1 VPTLPKEALVSNSA
15 AAEEFVA
22 AQIRGGADYIKIV
35 ADVPGP
41 DQETLN
47 ALVAAAHGHEKLVVA
62 HAVTTVATSMAQTAG
77 VDFITHAPVDGVMSD
92 QEVSQMLNEK
102 RVSIPTL
109 VMMKGGVTRRQ
120 GDYSNCVQ
128 NVSALHRQGVPIL
141 AGTDANMAKGVP
153 ANIEHGISLH
163 EEFELLVECGLSTT
177 EVLRAATCLPAKYFG
192 LSDRGSIEPGR
203 RADLV
208 LVEGNPVEDITAT
221 RKIKQV
227 WIAGREINVS

>member
-1 VPTLPKEALVSNSA
+1 
-15 AAEEFVA
+15 
-22 AQIRGGADYIKIV
+22 
-35 ADVPGP
+35 
-41 DQETLN
+41 
-47 ALVAAAHGHEKLVVA
+47 
-62 HAVTTVATSMAQTAG
+62 
-77 VDFITHAPVDGVMSD
+77 
-92 QEVSQMLNEK
+92 
-102 RVSIPTL
+102 
-109 VMMKGGVTRRQ
+109 MMKGGVTRRQ